1 MPIVAELADKY
12 TGKESTSI
20 TYEKARQLMEAVL
33 YCIHEYEADAEKRQE
48 LISVNGKTDAK
59 MVYRLG
65 YETVLRNV
73 KETQILYN
81 KIIPDFKYYETGV
94 IMIRLSRESPPSFC
108 IMIPVSSLRITLLPW
123 IIRFCIR

>member
-33 YCIHEYEADAEKRQE
+33 YCIHEYEEDPEKRQE

-59 MVYRLG
+59 KVIFV
-65 YETVLRNV
+65 VL
-73 KETQILYN
+73 
-81 KIIPDFKYYETGV
+81 
-94 IMIRLSRESPPSFC
+94 
-108 IMIPVSSLRITLLPW
+108 LLHK
-123 IIRFCIR
+123 R